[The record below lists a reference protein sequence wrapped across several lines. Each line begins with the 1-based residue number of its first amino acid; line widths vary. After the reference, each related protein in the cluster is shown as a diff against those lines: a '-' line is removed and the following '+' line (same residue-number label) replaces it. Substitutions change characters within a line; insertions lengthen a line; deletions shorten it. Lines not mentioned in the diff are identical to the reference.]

1 MEEIKKDRAKKDKV
15 KIILVVAVSLLV
27 LFIIWMFAIRPA
39 IEKRDVKLA
48 NEAIQYAIVTLMQQ
62 AITCELVPL
71 TFANQTINL
80 IAIDCLQQQG

>member
-1 MEEIKKDRAKKDKV
+1 MSKKITIALSIV
-15 KIILVVAVSLLV
+15 IVLLI
-27 LFIIWMFAIRPA
+27 LFILGMLIVKPA
-39 IEKRDVKLA
+39 IQNK
-48 NEAIQYAIVTLMQQ
+48 NEEMVNAGIQYAIVTLMQQ